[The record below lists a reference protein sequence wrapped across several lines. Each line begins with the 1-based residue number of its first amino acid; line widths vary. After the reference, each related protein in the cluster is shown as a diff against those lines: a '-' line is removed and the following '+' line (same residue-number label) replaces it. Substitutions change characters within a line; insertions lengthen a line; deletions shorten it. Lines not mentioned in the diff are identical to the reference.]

1 MKRSIL
7 VLVITML
14 LGFSYFA
21 IGSEISDVKKSSQ
34 VIDNQSDRAK
44 DPVDCKKIKTLN
56 SRIKRKICLKKSEW
70 KRLEESS
77 QQLVREMS

>member
-1 MKRSIL
+1 MKYTIL
-7 VLVITML
+7 VLTITL
-14 LGFSYFA
+14 LFGGSYFA
-21 IGSEISDVKKSSQ
+21 IGSEISDVKEPSQ
-34 VIDNQSDRAK
+34 VRDDQSDRAK
-44 DPVDCKKIKTLN
+44 DPVDCKKITTLN